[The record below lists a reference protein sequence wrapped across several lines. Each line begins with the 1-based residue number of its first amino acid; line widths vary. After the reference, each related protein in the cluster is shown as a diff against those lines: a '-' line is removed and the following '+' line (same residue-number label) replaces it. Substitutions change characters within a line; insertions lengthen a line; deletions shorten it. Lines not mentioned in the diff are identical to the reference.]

1 MQRGH
6 QANNWRSM
14 MRVLVVLA
22 GLVAFSAAPALA
34 AGGCNYGKGT
44 NQSVKVESTTQ
55 TASTQQSTAPS
66 ETKK

>member
-1 MQRGH
+1 
-6 QANNWRSM
+6 

-44 NQSVKVESTTQ
+44 NQSVKAESTTQ